1 MLKEFQDVPL
11 SLQLV
16 SLRVLNNRLAVQAL
30 NDLVLRVA
38 EALQLRVYQFLTVYK
53 LDRTDAA
60 VHVERGS
67 VVGAHL
73 NG

>member
-1 MLKEFQDVPL
+1 MLQEFQDVPL

-16 SLRVLNNRLAVQAL
+16 SLRVLNNRLAVKAL

-67 VVGAHL
+67 VVGTHL